1 MSDFG
6 LLPIEAIRNAVEA
19 YGLDPRDF
27 DDWVYYYTVKDQN
40 ESHSEGYKEGYEE
53 GYDEAKEE
61 YDV

>member
-6 LLPIEAIRNAVEA
+6 LLQIEVIRDAVEA

-40 ESHSEGYKEGYEE
+40 EAHSEGYEE
-53 GYDEAKEE
+53 GY
-61 YDV
+61 

>member
-6 LLPIEAIRNAVEA
+6 LLPIEAIRDAVEA

-27 DDWVYYYTVKDQN
+27 DDWVYSY
-40 ESHSEGYKEGYEE
+40 SEGYKEGYEE